1 MLRVSAAVVVGALP
15 YPLRGRLDG
24 RGRWREA
31 KVILEGDVIYSLW
44 SEVSL
49 STLSHA
55 ASEHECERPSIALRP
70 SLRELWPV
78 LASPL

>member
-49 STLSHA
+49 SLSHERVNM
-55 ASEHECERPSIALRP
+55 SVRSERPSFSRFDPA
-70 SLRELWPV
+70 
-78 LASPL
+78 